1 MRRDRSRGKSSED
14 CPMARGP
21 RGLVLGPLFVL
32 HIWTV
37 YTSLRAFWRK
47 KRSIRGES
55 ESRTPG
61 EGFHMTETK
70 AIAIAHDCD
79 E

>member
-14 CPMARGP
+14 CPMARKP
-21 RGLVLGPLFVL
+21 RGLVLDPLIVL

-47 KRSIRGES
+47 GGPPGGLWGES

-70 AIAIAHDCD
+70 AIA
-79 E
+79 